1 MEKKEERRFTE
12 EELEQCRKVLED
24 RGYTASLDLDDSDY
38 GEPDSIVIV
47 KEEDI
52 LRQSQKFMK
61 NLMNDRFQGSMNDA
75 ISFMQY

>member
-12 EELEQCRKVLED
+12 EELKQCRKVLED

-47 KEEDI
+47 TEEDI
-52 LRQSQKFMK
+52 LK
-61 NLMNDRFQGSMNDA
+61 GE
-75 ISFMQY
+75 I

>member
-1 MEKKEERRFTE
+1 MIQQTIERRDKNMEKKEERRFTE

-47 KEEDI
+47 TEEDI
-52 LRQSQKFMK
+52 LK
-61 NLMNDRFQGSMNDA
+61 GE
-75 ISFMQY
+75 I

>member
-1 MEKKEERRFTE
+1 MIQQTIERRDKNMEKKEERSFTE

-47 KEEDI
+47 TEEDI
-52 LRQSQKFMK
+52 LK
-61 NLMNDRFQGSMNDA
+61 GE
-75 ISFMQY
+75 I

>member
-12 EELEQCRKVLED
+12 EELEQCHKVLED

-47 KEEDI
+47 TEENI
-52 LRQSQKFMK
+52 LK
-61 NLMNDRFQGSMNDA
+61 GE
-75 ISFMQY
+75 I

>member
-1 MEKKEERRFTE
+1 MIQQTIERRDKNMEKKEEKRFTE

-47 KEEDI
+47 TEEDI
-52 LRQSQKFMK
+52 LK
-61 NLMNDRFQGSMNDA
+61 GE
-75 ISFMQY
+75 I

>member
-1 MEKKEERRFTE
+1 MEKKEKRRFTE

-24 RGYTASLDLDDSDY
+24 RGYTASLDLDDFDY

-52 LRQSQKFMK
+52 LK
-61 NLMNDRFQGSMNDA
+61 GE
-75 ISFMQY
+75 I

>member
-47 KEEDI
+47 TEEDI
-52 LRQSQKFMK
+52 GTTSRKSTSQTEIY
-61 NLMNDRFQGSMNDA
+61 LL
-75 ISFMQY
+75 I